1 MLTIILLLKTYFL
14 ILIIHILKQYFDI
27 SAKYLFH
34 LWDFRERRVWF
45 VVEDASWYFWC
56 SAPTSGSF
64 GVTAEI
70 SGINSSSRI
79 CRLKFVGTLVL
90 SFLDLACGECS
101 TILKS
106 SIEIKIWGQLG
117 GVSERKKRGR
127 IIKQFCWDSEFAA
140 STLLMAEEEF
150 SFGASRDGELN
161 RILVVSVG
169 SASGK
174 STPTTDVQTP
184 GILQRKVLHLIT

>member
-1 MLTIILLLKTYFL
+1 M
-14 ILIIHILKQYFDI
+14 
-27 SAKYLFH
+27 
-34 LWDFRERRVWF
+34 
-45 VVEDASWYFWC
+45 
-56 SAPTSGSF
+56 
-64 GVTAEI
+64 
-70 SGINSSSRI
+70 
-79 CRLKFVGTLVL
+79 GTLVL